1 MNKLLARIA
10 GPLCIIVDLA
20 ILVDLAIDIHHKI
33 KTRRR
38 ARKMAAAADDF
49 PAEAP
54 EPTSET
60 SPEEPIPETA

>member
-1 MNKLLARIA
+1 MNKLLTRIA
-10 GPLCIIVDLA
+10 GPLCILVDAA
-20 ILVDLAIDIHHKI
+20 ILVDIAMDIHHKI

-38 ARKMAAAADDF
+38 ARKMAEAAEDYQADT
-49 PAEAP
+49 P

>member
-1 MNKLLARIA
+1 MNKLLTRLA

-38 ARKMAAAADDF
+38 ARKMADAADDF

>member
-1 MNKLLARIA
+1 MNKLLTRLA

-38 ARKMAAAADDF
+38 AREMEDDKLGL
-49 PAEAP
+49 PSRP
-54 EPTSET
+54 K
-60 SPEEPIPETA
+60 